1 MYSPILPPVIIAV
14 KNNDFY
20 DKNQMKNE
28 RRKSITENE
37 KIWKGDAFFAAAC
50 RETRHLHLKK
60 LNFVHSILQNSDSI
74 RNLEYQIVRALSR
87 HEQHSWW
94 RCINI
99 DFDGFLLKF
108 LTLLQTKQLTTN
120 PEFYKFEVISSIQIK
135 SISKMKLALKYMH
148 SKNYLRS
155 SHN

>member
-14 KNNDFY
+14 KNRDFY
-20 DKNQMKNE
+20 DKNQMKDETKKLVTENV
-28 RRKSITENE
+28 KIITENE
-37 KIWKGDAFFAAAC
+37 NIWEVDTFFAAAC

-120 PEFYKFEVISSIQIK
+120 PEFYKFEVISSI
-135 SISKMKLALKYMH
+135 
-148 SKNYLRS
+148 
-155 SHN
+155 